1 MDPVIRTAS
10 HGEHSR
16 IKMICADWGYDVTL
30 NASDTVFLA
39 EEADKGVGMVR
50 RTFEE
55 GVLMLRTML
64 VAPEA
69 RGRGIGT
76 QLVQAFVPLLEG
88 QECYCV
94 PYRHLIRFYG
104 QGGFQPVESR
114 NAPVFLQERLAQYRS
129 EGLDVVLM
137 RRPTQKRTWPNGF

>member
-1 MDPVIRTAS
+1 MDLVIRIAS
-10 HGEHSR
+10 SEEHSR
-16 IKMICADWGYDVTL
+16 IKTMCADWGYDVTL
-30 NASDTVFLA
+30 NSSDTVLLA
-39 EEADKGVGMVR
+39 EEAAKGVGMVR

-64 VAPEA
+64 VAPVA
-69 RGRGIGT
+69 RDRGIGT

-104 QGGFQPVESR
+104 HGGFLCIESR
-114 NAPVFLQERLAQYRS
+114 HAPVFLQERLADYRS

-137 RRPTQKRTWPNGF
+137 RRPTQKGTA

>member
-1 MDPVIRTAS
+1 MDPVIRIAS
-10 HGEHSR
+10 SEEHGR
-16 IKMICADWGYDVTL
+16 IKTMCADWGYDVTL
-30 NASDTVFLA
+30 NSSDTVFLA

-50 RTFEE
+50 RTTEE

-64 VAPEA
+64 VAPAA
-69 RGRGIGT
+69 RDRGIGT

-94 PYRHLIRFYG
+94 PYRHLIRFYEH
-104 QGGFQPVESR
+104 GGFLRVESR
-114 NAPVFLQERLAQYRS
+114 HAPVFLQERLADYRS

-137 RRPTQKRTWPNGF
+137 RRPTEKRTA